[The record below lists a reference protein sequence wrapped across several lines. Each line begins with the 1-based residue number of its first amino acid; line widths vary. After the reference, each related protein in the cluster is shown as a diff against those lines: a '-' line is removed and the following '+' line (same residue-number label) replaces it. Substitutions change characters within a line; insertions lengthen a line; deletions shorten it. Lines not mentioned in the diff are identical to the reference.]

1 MNIKILITGAVALTF
16 APALAVAAPGGNGST
31 NGSGFNHSNGPATTG
46 QPGQTCQ
53 VLIAEGAGST
63 PGQSVNSPGSAF
75 NPAGTAGS
83 VYAGTQSVNNR
94 NSASVSQYDVACLH
108 GTK

>member
-1 MNIKILITGAVALTF
+1 MNLKILFMGALALTF
-16 APALAVAAPGGNGST
+16 APAIAAPGGNGST

-46 QPGQTCQ
+46 QPNQTCQ
-53 VLIAEGAGST
+53 ILIAEGAGST
-63 PGQSVNSPGSAF
+63 PGQSANSPGSAF

-108 GTK
+108 ETK